1 MSNLEHKSET
11 QRREEEVKDKIKEF
25 MQSKKLTGGGQ
36 VKQIEFQ
43 RAFQFGAEPILCFE
57 IETNNGKNPYWI
69 VFVTVKEDT
78 DIPNAAY
85 SVNLFDYETIEEL
98 GIDVFHATF
107 NYHIGMMLTHQKNM
121 EYVMEEAKHATK
133 H

>member
-1 MSNLEHKSET
+1 MEHKSET
-11 QRREEEVKDKIKEF
+11 VRREEEVKDKIKEF
-25 MQSKKLTGGGQ
+25 IMSKKLGGNGQ

-57 IETNNGKNPYWI
+57 IETNNEANPYWI

-78 DIPNAAY
+78 DIPNAVY
-85 SVNLFDYETIEEL
+85 NVNLFNYNTIDKM
-98 GIDVFHATF
+98 GIDVYHATF
-107 NYHIGMMLTHQKNM
+107 NYHIGMMLTHNKNM
-121 EYVMEEAKHATK
+121 DLLLEEAKHATK